1 MPFDLPKQLSRS
13 ALAFRGYNSTNLGRS
28 AELLAVPAYT
38 EVMKR
43 RLVAISEVAADEL
56 KRPVDLVARIEQQI
70 PTGFEDYPDA
80 VALIYAVELAQI
92 DLLREVHGLDI
103 GEAQLAFGYSLGELV
118 ALAAAGVV
126 PQNDAIRAPLAMA
139 EDCAALAL
147 DVTMGVVFSRRLALN
162 EAEAHRLC
170 SAITAEGKG
179 AIAISA
185 VLSPNTL
192 LVLGQ
197 HDTLSRFREQMS
209 VLCASRVY
217 MRLNDAR
224 WPPLHTPIVRQRC
237 VPDRA
242 SIMIQSFNSHAE
254 AARPPVFSLVT
265 GKMTTDEPSI
275 PELLRNW
282 IDRPQRLW
290 DGVMACLASGV
301 QCIIHVGPEPNLVPA
316 TFQRLADNVQQQKRS
331 GVTGLS
337 IRALRQIANRPW
349 LASLLPQRTA
359 LLRAPQVQQIM
370 LEDWLIEHAP
380 QQG

>member
-1 MPFDLPKQLSRS
+1 MSFDLPKQLSRS

-28 AELLAVPAYT
+28 SELLAVPAYAG
-38 EVMKR
+38 VMKR
-43 RLVAISEVAADEL
+43 RLVEIQEVAADEL
-56 KRPVDLVARIEQQI
+56 KRPVNLVARIEQQT

-80 VALIYAVELAQI
+80 VALVYAVELAQV

-126 PQNDAIRAPLAMA
+126 PQNEAIRAPIAMA
-139 EDCAALAL
+139 EDCAALAH
-147 DVTMGVVFSRRLALN
+147 DVTMGVVFSRRMALN

-170 SAITAEGKG
+170 AEITAEGAG

-197 HDTLSRFREQMS
+197 HGTLQRFRDQMS

-237 VPDRA
+237 IPDRA
-242 SIMIQSFNSHAE
+242 SVMIQSFTSHAE
-254 AARPPVFSLVT
+254 NARPPVFSLVT
-265 GKMTTDEPSI
+265 GKMTTDVPSI
-275 PELLRNW
+275 PELLRDW
-282 IDRPQRLW
+282 VDRPQRLW
-290 DGVMACLASGV
+290 DAVVTCLASGV
-301 QCIIHVGPEPNLVPA
+301 QCVIHVGPEPNLVPA
-316 TFQRLADNVQQQKRS
+316 TFQRLAENVQQQKSS

-337 IRALRQIANRPW
+337 IRALRRMANRPW

-359 LLRAPQVQQIM
+359 LLRAPQVKQVM
-370 LEDWLIEHAP
+370 LEDWLLDNAP
-380 QQG
+380 KAG